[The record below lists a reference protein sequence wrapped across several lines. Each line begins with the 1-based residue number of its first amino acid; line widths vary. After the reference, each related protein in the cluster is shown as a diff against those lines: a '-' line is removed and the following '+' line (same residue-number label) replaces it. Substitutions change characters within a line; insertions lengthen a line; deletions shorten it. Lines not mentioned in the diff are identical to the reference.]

1 MDGSN
6 AIIEEKLPSI
16 GWIPLPSGVS
26 VVLPNTVVQLHS
38 KKKKV
43 GVQLVGTRE
52 DGASFI

>member
-1 MDGSN
+1 MDGSD

-38 KKKKV
+38 KKKV